1 MAGSLATGADED
13 AVSTAAE
20 VVLFGGLILYSF
32 TTGLDV
38 SNVRSCS
45 LTLDVFRV
53 VLFPS
58 SRFEELVDDEREGEV
73 AKCEIGFVGC
83 KFRLKGLLSLIR
95 LRGSCMAVSSSM
107 FAEDVAVDAS
117 AISVKFEFAF
127 RTFEGADVDNWLVTE

>member
-1 MAGSLATGADED
+1 MVGSLATGADED
-13 AVSTAAE
+13 AVSAAAE
-20 VVLFGGLILYSF
+20 VVLLGGLILYSL

-38 SNVRSCS
+38 SNECNCS

-58 SRFEELVDDEREGEV
+58 SRFELVDDEREGEV

-83 KFRLKGLLSLIR
+83 KFRLKGLLSLMR

-127 RTFEGADVDNWLVTE
+127 RAIEGADEDNWLVTE